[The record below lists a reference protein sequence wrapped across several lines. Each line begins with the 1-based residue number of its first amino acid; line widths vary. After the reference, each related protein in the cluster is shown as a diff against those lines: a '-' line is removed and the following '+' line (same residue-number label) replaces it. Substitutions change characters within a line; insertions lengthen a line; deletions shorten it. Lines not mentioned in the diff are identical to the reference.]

1 MRNSKKKQFAS
12 GFATCI
18 HEMNNTM
25 QLIITIGQ
33 QVCALVDD
41 TETPLP
47 EKEEAIKKVI
57 GSMNSAVVRSSAT
70 RNDFLSMAAGQ
81 FDKVVLVEG
90 SDKLID
96 IPATLATCKVNP
108 LTRRIR

>member
-1 MRNSKKKQFAS
+1 MRKNKKKQFAS

-25 QLIITIGQ
+25 QIIISASQ
-33 QVCALVDD
+33 EMCSLVDD
-41 TETPLP
+41 TSVPVSERKT
-47 EKEEAIKKVI
+47 AIKRI
-57 GSMNSAVVRSSAT
+57 AGYMNSAVIRSSAT
-70 RNDFLSMAAGQ
+70 RNDFLSMANGQ
-81 FDKVVLVEG
+81 FSKVVLIEG

-96 IPATLATCKVNP
+96 VPATLATCKVNP